1 MSDKT
6 EFVPMEQ
13 RFRGYLPIV
22 VDVETGGFNVQTDA
36 LLEIGAV
43 AVGMD
48 KQGFFHPVE
57 TYHYHV
63 KPFENANL
71 DPASL
76 KVIGIDP
83 YHPLRIAVSE
93 KEALDEF
100 FKKVRERVKQN
111 HCTRAILVGHNA
123 SFDLSFINAA
133 AARAAIKRNPFH
145 LFSSMDTVTLG
156 AMAYGQTVLSRA
168 VEAANLSW
176 NDDEAH
182 SAMYDAQKTA
192 ELFCAVLNKW
202 ESTVQR

>member
-1 MSDKT
+1 MTDAP
-6 EFVPMEQ
+6 EFIPMER

-22 VDVETGGFNVQTDA
+22 VDVETGGFNSQTDA

-43 AVGMD
+43 AVGID
-48 KQGFFHPVE
+48 KRGFLHPVE

-63 KPFENANL
+63 QPFENANM

-83 YHPLRIAVSE
+83 YHPLRIAVPE
-93 KEALDEF
+93 HEALAEF

-111 HCTRAILVGHNA
+111 QCTRAILVGHNA
-123 SFDLSFINAA
+123 SFDLGFINAA
-133 AARAAIKRNPFH
+133 AARTSIKRNPFH
-145 LFSSMDTVTLG
+145 PFSSMDTVTLG

-168 VEAANLSW
+168 LEAAELGW

-202 ESTVQR
+202 E